1 MQKPLTN
8 EDKNCII
15 SNVYKILL
23 KGIKMK
29 NVDLEDM
36 YVPSIQKQQSNES
49 LVGFAYMAVVFVLAY
64 GAIAL
69 FN

>member
-1 MQKPLTN
+1 
-8 EDKNCII
+8 
-15 SNVYKILL
+15 
-23 KGIKMK
+23 MK